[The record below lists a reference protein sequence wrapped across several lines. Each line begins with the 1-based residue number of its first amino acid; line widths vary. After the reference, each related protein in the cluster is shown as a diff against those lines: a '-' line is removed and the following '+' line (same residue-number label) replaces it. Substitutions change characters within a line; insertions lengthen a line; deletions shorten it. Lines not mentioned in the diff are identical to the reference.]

1 MEIFI
6 ILILL
11 LLNGVFAMYE
21 IALVSSN
28 KMRLTTLVE
37 KGNKSAKGV
46 LRQLEEPEKFLSVIQ
61 IGITLIGIVS
71 GAYGGVA
78 LAGYLVPFFE
88 SIPLLAPYAYNLA
101 VAVVVVLITYL
112 SLVIGELVPKSIA
125 LSNPERYATLL
136 SPVMIFLTKAMYP
149 FVLFLSFSTKFF
161 NHLLGITSDSKSSMT
176 HEELKILLHQS
187 SEEGIIDK
195 QESEML
201 KDVFRFYDKR
211 ASELMTHRKEV
222 ASISLHST
230 REEVLELIQS
240 AHYSKYLLIDGSP
253 DHIVGVVSVK
263 DMLPLYNTTSEKFD
277 LAKIASEPLY
287 IPDCLHAR
295 KVLELFKTQ
304 KRKFGVVVNEYGDM
318 EGVITLQD
326 LTDSVMGNVLDENE
340 TEEPDIVTRSDGS
353 FLVEGSMSISDFMDE
368 MRVFN
373 YDDIKDKD
381 FSTVGGLAM
390 YKIGRIPTSGDVF
403 FYKNLQLE
411 IVDMDEGRVDK
422 LLVHKTIENE
432 QEDD

>member
-6 ILILL
+6 ILVLL
-11 LLNGVFAMYE
+11 VLNGVFAMYE

-28 KMRLTTLVE
+28 KTRLKTLSE

-46 LRQLEEPEKFLSVIQ
+46 LLQLEEPEKFLSAIQ

-78 LAGYLVPFFE
+78 LSGYLVPFFE
-88 SIPLLAPYAYNLA
+88 MIPLLAPYAHNLA
-101 VAVVVVLITYL
+101 VAVVVILITYF
-112 SLVIGELVPKSIA
+112 SLVIGELVPKSVA

-136 SPVMIFLTKAMYP
+136 SPVMTFLTKAMYP
-149 FVLFLSFSTKFF
+149 FVLLLSFSTKFF
-161 NHLLGITSDSKSSMT
+161 NRLLGISSDSKSSMT

-201 KDVFRFYDKR
+201 KDVFRFYDMR

-222 ASISLHST
+222 IYIPLHST
-230 REEVLELIQS
+230 REEVVKLVQS

-253 DHIVGVVSVK
+253 EHIVGVVSVK
-263 DMLPLYNTTSEKFD
+263 DMLPLYNDTDENFN

-295 KVLELFKTQ
+295 KVLQLFKDQ

-340 TEEPDIVTRSDGS
+340 IEEPDIVIRSDGS
-353 FLVEGSMSISDFMDE
+353 FLVEGSMSLSDFMDQ
-368 MRVFN
+368 MKVFN

-381 FSTVGGLAM
+381 FSTLGGLAM
-390 YKIGRIPTSGDVF
+390 YKIGRIPKAGDEF
-403 FYKNLQLE
+403 FYRNLQFE
-411 IVDMDEGRVDK
+411 IMDMDEGRVDK
-422 LLVHKTIENE
+422 LLVHKIIEDE
-432 QEDD
+432 EEED